1 MPTGTIEGIEKNK
14 LSLILEIEGVEHQ
27 VYFPVTDVVD
37 KWVSE
42 HPQQFHKNAVV
53 EYTLGKDGKTIVK
66 VTGPGGFKKAVPAH
80 LDQNVTY
87 KKDAIDVAPKKPQAP
102 IIDAEK
108 EQKVGLGTV
117 AHTKPVTLAMS
128 EQTVN
133 VTVTGSYD
141 PDKIHGYEVTDT
153 CQVIQFEPITIKV
166 IGDDPETCRRALIEA
181 WGLFGQ
187 NNEVTKETVA
197 RHIKTHLLK
206 E

>member
-1 MPTGTIEGIEKNK
+1 
-14 LSLILEIEGVEHQ
+14 
-27 VYFPVTDVVD
+27 
-37 KWVSE
+37 
-42 HPQQFHKNAVV
+42 
-53 EYTLGKDGKTIVK
+53 
-66 VTGPGGFKKAVPAH
+66 
-80 LDQNVTY
+80 
-87 KKDAIDVAPKKPQAP
+87 
-102 IIDAEK
+102 
-108 EQKVGLGTV
+108 
-117 AHTKPVTLAMS
+117 MS